1 MQDNAIVITDRELKS
16 TIDSASKSLGLG
28 RLTHE
33 QQATAMLHLVAAWD
47 DLIAENLNRL
57 ATEAV
62 DKTVN

>member
-16 TIDSASKSLGLG
+16 TLDSASKRLGLG
-28 RLTHE
+28 LLTHE
-33 QQATAMLHLVAAWD
+33 QQATAMRLLVAAWD

-62 DKTVN
+62 NETVN